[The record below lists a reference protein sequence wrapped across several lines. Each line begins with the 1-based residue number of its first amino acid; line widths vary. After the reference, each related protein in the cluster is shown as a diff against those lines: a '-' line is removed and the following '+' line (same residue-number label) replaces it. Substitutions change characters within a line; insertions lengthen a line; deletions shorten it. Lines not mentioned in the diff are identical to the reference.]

1 MKPKNGVG
9 HVTTSVI
16 SCSRSLS
23 ATRPCLPATAQRWC
37 GRFQRSYG
45 KEKNTPCELKASATL
60 NTLFSLIDDGFK
72 STYTLICLQ
81 FQLSFSKFAST
92 VKSQS

>member
-1 MKPKNGVG
+1 MEWVTWPHPLFPAVGVCPLLAPASLRQHSG
-9 HVTTSVI
+9 GAVAFSAVTE
-16 SCSRSLS
+16 R
-23 ATRPCLPATAQRWC
+23 
-37 GRFQRSYG
+37 
-45 KEKNTPCELKASATL
+45 KKNTPCELKASATL